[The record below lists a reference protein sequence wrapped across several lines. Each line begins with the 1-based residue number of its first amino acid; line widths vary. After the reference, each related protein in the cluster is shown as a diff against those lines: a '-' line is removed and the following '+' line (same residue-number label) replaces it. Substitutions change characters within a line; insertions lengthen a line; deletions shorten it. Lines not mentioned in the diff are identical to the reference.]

1 MKIEGNDYWF
11 LADLAEYLSL
21 SEIFS
26 ALTQDEERILRR
38 VIDNGDE
45 KSIKEDYDIDDL
57 DEFVDSLI
65 IKLKNRW
72 VRQ

>member
-21 SEIFS
+21 SEIFNT
-26 ALTQDEERILRR
+26 LTQDEERILRR
-38 VIDNGDE
+38 VIDNE
-45 KSIKEDYDIDDL
+45 NEESIKEDYDINDL

-65 IKLKNRW
+65 IKLKKRW

>member
-1 MKIEGNDYWF
+1 MQIEGNDYWF

-45 KSIKEDYDIDDL
+45 KSIKEDYDINDL

-65 IKLKNRW
+65 IKLKKRW

>member
-1 MKIEGNDYWF
+1 MQIEGNDYWF

-38 VIDNGDE
+38 VIDNENE
-45 KSIKEDYDIDDL
+45 KSIKEDYDINDL

-65 IKLKNRW
+65 IKLKKRW